1 MPVQLCP
8 PISSQ
13 TELHTPLARPVLVA
27 GEPPR
32 AFVTILDA
40 LASLNDHV
48 PGSSAE
54 VDDVIDTLMR
64 AAQSQDPALLARATD
79 RFESTLRK
87 CYAAPD
93 LMNESP

>member
-1 MPVQLCP
+1 MPVHSHP
-8 PISSQ
+8 SISSQ

-48 PGSSAE
+48 PASAPE
-54 VDDVIDTLMR
+54 VDDVIDNLIR
-64 AAQSQDPALLARATD
+64 AARSPDRELLVRATD
-79 RFESTLRK
+79 GFERALQRW
-87 CYAAPD
+87 YAPRDGAA
-93 LMNESP
+93 LSL